1 MSTLIL
7 DQLVREFRAVAD
19 ELDAL
24 VIPVLPSRIE
34 RAPLTAAVDV
44 PDIMALIRHVRPRV
58 VYLAE
63 DRFSALDY
71 TGSLLVDDDTDDN
84 TLKDPRVRALASEWR
99 SHDGELC
106 RVGFGMMFEGVLHVI
121 VEEEAWMEEFED
133 AVMAVAEAMK
143 EDGQE
148 QSVNRS
154 AEEKK
159 ALRDRVETLVSDPR
173 FGAPKIS
180 RAKRTH
186 LASVLFPDLDDR
198 TIYLIVEEAENTA
211 WLAAI
216 S

>member
-1 MSTLIL
+1 
-7 DQLVREFRAVAD
+7 
-19 ELDAL
+19 
-24 VIPVLPSRIE
+24 
-34 RAPLTAAVDV
+34 
-44 PDIMALIRHVRPRV
+44 
-58 VYLAE
+58 
-63 DRFSALDY
+63 
-71 TGSLLVDDDTDDN
+71 
-84 TLKDPRVRALASEWR
+84 
-99 SHDGELC
+99 
-106 RVGFGMMFEGVLHVI
+106 MMFEGVLHVI